1 VLTFLVLIG
10 IPILEIVVAV
20 WVASWA
26 GLGWMLLALVG
37 LSALG
42 IVLLPKI
49 GLGSFAKVR
58 DEIASGRDP
67 SAQIVNR
74 TLLLLAAVLL
84 ILPGFVTGVAGLLL
98 LVPPLRHFAAQ
109 RATRRFRAKVQV
121 IRARTA
127 GGGPVIDATATDA
140 PGTDA
145 TARSRP
151 QLEQP

>member
-1 VLTFLVLIG
+1 MLTFLVLIG

-84 ILPGFVTGVAGLLL
+84 ILPGFVTGAVGLLL
-98 LVPPLRHFAAQ
+98 LVPPLRHLAAQ
-109 RATRRFRAKVQV
+109 RATRRFQAKVQV
-121 IRARTA
+121 IRARTP
-127 GGGPVIDATATDA
+127 GGGPVIDATATDT
-140 PGTDA
+140 PPRT
-145 TARSRP
+145 RP